1 MDQPNENIV
10 NFYVA
15 SNKNKYEI
23 VKPDL
28 VRDYSLAEMTVKACL
43 DALFRHDYVEEDKDY
58 DYHKVIRMILL
69 DSVKD
74 NMHLLE
80 GNKKYES
87 LLDEFNNKAT
97 REAIEAKRSIY
108 NAFSGNKS
116 DNEELNKL
124 LSNFSLL
131 QTQIRRGHLLWG
143 AKGERLESDLEHIY
157 GTLLLTLG
165 VESEYG
171 YSVDFDEILET
182 MLIHE
187 TDEITIGDPTEFDG
201 YTPEERRMLADNAVL
216 RIFGKTKN
224 GEHYINLLKG
234 FEEKQELKN
243 QYEHLIDKLE
253 YVMQVKMYQMQGRY
267 DFEHRPMNV
276 ATQSKSVLDI
286 INNGANDTFEVHYQY
301 DKYRFRDIPCLRRV
315 LEVTRNL

>member
-1 MDQPNENIV
+1 
-10 NFYVA
+10 
-15 SNKNKYEI
+15 
-23 VKPDL
+23 
-28 VRDYSLAEMTVKACL
+28 
-43 DALFRHDYVEEDKDY
+43 
-58 DYHKVIRMILL
+58 
-69 DSVKD
+69 
-74 NMHLLE
+74 
-80 GNKKYES
+80 
-87 LLDEFNNKAT
+87 
-97 REAIEAKRSIY
+97 
-108 NAFSGNKS
+108 
-116 DNEELNKL
+116 
-124 LSNFSLL
+124 
-131 QTQIRRGHLLWG
+131 
-143 AKGERLESDLEHIY
+143 
-157 GTLLLTLG
+157 
-165 VESEYG
+165 
-171 YSVDFDEILET
+171 

-286 INNGANDTFEVHYQY
+286 IENGANDTFEVHYQY
-301 DKYRFRDIPCLRRV
+301 DKHRFRDIPCLRRV